1 MSKPPEPSREP
12 TAEEALIRAALPPEI
27 NQRLQSARIISRR
40 AVIVA
45 EAGDLSDSARAE
57 LESAITAALTPLAEV
72 DDVRIALTGE
82 RRRRRLIAVGSGKG
96 GVGKSTLTTNLAVA
110 LARMGRK
117 VGVIDGDIYG
127 PSQPKLLGI
136 EGIKPSTLITNLAV
150 ALARM
155 GRKVGVIDGDI
166 YGPSQPKL
174 LGTEGIKPAVEG
186 DKLVP
191 IASRH
196 GVKVLSM
203 GHLVAPG
210 KALAWRGP
218 MTGKALAQLV
228 DAEWGD
234 TDLLLV
240 DLPPGTGDVQL
251 SMLSAH
257 RPDGAILVSTPQDLA
272 LIDAARAGQ
281 LFDQGNVPIIGLVE
295 NMAGYA
301 CPHCGEIS
309 DPFGQGGVEKFA
321 AALEI
326 PFLGRV
332 PLTLATRIAGDTG
345 EPPAARDD
353 EAGAPFAAIAQ
364 RLARWLD
371 TGAV

>member
-1 MSKPPEPSREP
+1 MDNQPEPPRQP
-12 TAEEALIRAALPPEI
+12 GAEEALIRAALTPEI
-27 NQRLQSARIISRR
+27 SHRLRSARIVDRR

-45 EAGDLSDSARAE
+45 EAGDLPDEGRTA
-57 LESAITAALTPLAEV
+57 LEAAITAALKPLAAIDE
-72 DDVRIALTGE
+72 VRIALTGE

-110 LARMGRK
+110 LARMGRR

-127 PSQPKLLGI
+127 PSQPKLL
-136 EGIKPSTLITNLAV
+136 A
-150 ALARM
+150 
-155 GRKVGVIDGDI
+155 
-166 YGPSQPKL
+166 
-174 LGTEGIKPAVEG
+174 TEGIKPAATPEG
-186 DKLVP
+186 DKLVA
-191 IASRH
+191 IDSKY

-203 GHLVAPG
+203 GHIVAPG

-218 MTGKALAQLV
+218 MTGKALSQLI
-228 DAEWGD
+228 DADWGE

-257 RPDGAILVSTPQDLA
+257 KPDGAVLVSTPQDLA

-281 LFDQGNVPIIGLVE
+281 LFEQAEVPIIGLVE

-309 DPFGQGGVEKFA
+309 DPFGHGGVEKFA

-332 PLTLATRIAGDTG
+332 PLTLVTRMAGDKG
-345 EPPAARDD
+345 VPPAAGDS
-353 EAGAPFAAIAQ
+353 EEGTPFMAIAE

-371 TGAV
+371 TGAI

>member
-1 MSKPPEPSREP
+1 MTTKQNPPREP
-12 TAEEALIRAALPPEI
+12 AAEEASLRAALTPEI
-27 NQRLQSARIISRR
+27 NHRVRSARIVAGR
-40 AVIVA
+40 AVVVA
-45 EAGDLSDSARAE
+45 EAGDLSAEARDG
-57 LESAITAALTPLAEV
+57 LEAQIRAALKDHAGIAEV
-72 DDVRIALTGE
+72 RVALTGE
-82 RRRRRLIAVGSGKG
+82 RRRTRLIAVGSGKG

-110 LARMGRK
+110 LA
-117 VGVIDGDIYG
+117 
-127 PSQPKLLGI
+127 KL
-136 EGIKPSTLITNLAV
+136 
-150 ALARM
+150 

-174 LGTEGIKPAVEG
+174 LGTEGQKPQVEG

-191 IASRH
+191 LESAF

-203 GHLVAPG
+203 GHIVAPG

-218 MTGKALAQLV
+218 MTGKALSQLI
-228 DAEWGD
+228 DAVWDD
-234 TDLLLV
+234 TDILMI

-257 RPDGAILVSTPQDLA
+257 RPDGAVLVSTPQDLA

-281 LFDQGNVPIIGLVE
+281 LFDSGNVPIIGLVE
-295 NMAGYA
+295 NMAGYC
-301 CPHCGEIS
+301 CPECGHIS
-309 DPFGQGGVEKFA
+309 DPFGSGGVEKFA

-332 PLTLATRIAGDTG
+332 PLTLETRMSGDAGT
-345 EPPAARDD
+345 PPAAGDS
-353 EAGAPFAAIAQ
+353 EAAAPFVAIAE

-371 TGAV
+371 TGSV

>member
-1 MSKPPEPSREP
+1 MNNLPDPPRQPE
-12 TAEEALIRAALPPEI
+12 AEEALIRAALTPEI
-27 NQRLQSARIISRR
+27 NHRLRSARIVAGR

-45 EAGDLSDSARAE
+45 EAGDLSDPARAA
-57 LESAITAALTPLAEV
+57 LEADITAALSALPEI
-72 DDVRIALTGE
+72 DEVRIALTGE

-110 LARMGRK
+110 LARMGRR

-127 PSQPKLLGI
+127 PSQPKLL
-136 EGIKPSTLITNLAV
+136 K
-150 ALARM
+150 
-155 GRKVGVIDGDI
+155 
-166 YGPSQPKL
+166 
-174 LGTEGIKPAVEG
+174 TEGIKPAATPDG
-186 DKLVP
+186 AQLVAIDSP
-191 IASRH
+191 Y

-203 GHLVAPG
+203 GHIVAPG

-218 MTGKALAQLV
+218 MTGKALSQLV
-228 DAEWGD
+228 DADWGE

-257 RPDGAILVSTPQDLA
+257 KPDGAVLVSTPQDLA

-281 LFDQGNVPIIGLVE
+281 LFEQGDVPIIGLVE
-295 NMAGYA
+295 NMAGYC
-301 CPHCGEIS
+301 CPECGHIS
-309 DPFGQGGVEKFA
+309 DPFGHGGVEKFA

-332 PLTLATRIAGDTG
+332 PLTLATRIAGDKG
-345 EPPAARDD
+345 EPPAAGDD
-353 EAGAPFAAIAQ
+353 ETAAPFVAIAQ
-364 RLARWLD
+364 QLARWLD
-371 TGAV
+371 TGKI

>member
-1 MSKPPEPSREP
+1 MSKPPKPTREP
-12 TAEEALIRAALPPEI
+12 AAEEALIRAALPPEI
-27 NQRLQSARIISRR
+27 SQRLQSARIISRR
-40 AVIVA
+40 AVVVA
-45 EAGDLSDSARAE
+45 EAGDLSDSARAK
-57 LESAITAALTPLAEV
+57 LEGAITAALTSLADV
-72 DDVRIALTGE
+72 DEVRIALTGE

-127 PSQPKLLGI
+127 PSQPKLLG
-136 EGIKPSTLITNLAV
+136 
-150 ALARM
+150 
-155 GRKVGVIDGDI
+155 
-166 YGPSQPKL
+166 
-174 LGTEGIKPAVEG
+174 TEGVKPAVEG

-228 DAEWGD
+228 NAAWGD

-257 RPDGAILVSTPQDLA
+257 RPDGAVLVSTPQDLA

-281 LFDQGNVPIIGLVE
+281 LFEQGDVPIIGLVE

-332 PLTLATRIAGDTG
+332 PLTLATRIAGDSG
-345 EPPAARDD
+345 EPPAAGDD